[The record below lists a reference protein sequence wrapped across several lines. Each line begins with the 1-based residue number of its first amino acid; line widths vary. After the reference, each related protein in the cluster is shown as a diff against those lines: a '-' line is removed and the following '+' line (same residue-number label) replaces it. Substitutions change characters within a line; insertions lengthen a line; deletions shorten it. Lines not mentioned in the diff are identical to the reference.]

1 MTDVMARRRTLILGA
16 ASIAVLTTAGRPARA
31 ATQAD
36 LARSGSASLQ
46 QLYGVQPSTATL
58 AAKAVGILIFPNI
71 VKAGFV
77 IGAQTGD
84 GVLFKD
90 RVATAY
96 YNISSASFGLEAGV
110 QSFAYALFFMN
121 HGALHYLNQSD
132 GWSLGGDPN
141 IVVLDKGAAAS
152 VDTTTLSK
160 DVYAIPFGQQGLMA
174 GISLQGSKIT
184 RIHPDA

>member
-1 MTDVMARRRTLILGA
+1 MITDRRNLMLGMVSLAALGTLARPTPAQA
-16 ASIAVLTTAGRPARA
+16 ASR
-31 ATQAD
+31 TQ
-36 LARSGSASLQ
+36 LAQSGALSLQTLYSEQGSAS
-46 QLYGVQPSTATL
+46 VL
-58 AAKAVGILIFPNI
+58 ASKAVGILVFPNI

-77 IGAQTGD
+77 IGAQSGD

-90 RVATAY
+90 KVPTAY
-96 YNISSASFGLEAGV
+96 YNLSSASFGLEAGV

-160 DVYAIPFGQQGLMA
+160 DVYAIPYSQQGLMA

>member
-1 MTDVMARRRTLILGA
+1 MTGIITGRRTLILGA
-16 ASIAVLTTAGRPARA
+16 ASIAALTATGRA
-31 ATQAD
+31 AHAVSQSD
-36 LARSGSASLQ
+36 LARSGETSLQALYGEQPSASI
-46 QLYGVQPSTATL
+46 L
-58 AAKAVGILIFPNI
+58 ASKAVGILVFPNI

-77 IGAQTGD
+77 IGAQSGD
-84 GVLFKD
+84 GVLFRDK
-90 RVATAY
+90 VPTAY
-96 YNISSASFGLEAGV
+96 YNLSSASFGLEAGV

-121 HGALHYLNQSD
+121 HGALHYLHQSA

-160 DVYAIPFGQQGLMA
+160 DVYAIPYSQQGLMA

-184 RIHPDA
+184 QIHPDA